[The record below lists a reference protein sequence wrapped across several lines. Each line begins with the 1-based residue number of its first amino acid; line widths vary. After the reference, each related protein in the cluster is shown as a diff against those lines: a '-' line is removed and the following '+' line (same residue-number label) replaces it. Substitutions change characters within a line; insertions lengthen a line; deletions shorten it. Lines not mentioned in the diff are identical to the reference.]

1 MDNSSASA
9 IARMLRTQAWERA
22 KGELN
27 SMLHTFHSAA
37 DIGTRQNFDD
47 LQEAI
52 TRFVAVIES
61 RGLHE

>member
-37 DIGTRQNFDD
+37 CIGTRQNFDD

-52 TRFVAVIES
+52 TCFVEDIES
-61 RGLHE
+61 HGLHE